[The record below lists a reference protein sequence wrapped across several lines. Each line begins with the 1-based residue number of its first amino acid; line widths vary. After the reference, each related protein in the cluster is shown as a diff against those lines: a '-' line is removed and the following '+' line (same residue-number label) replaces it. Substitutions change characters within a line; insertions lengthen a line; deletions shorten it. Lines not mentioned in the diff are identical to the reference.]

1 MNVRPFWGPYVA
13 EYEEEEN
20 MFVEVEVVE
29 GGQSIKTE
37 KMKLK
42 MIKEFSDGIVI
53 YENEDGRAVLYSKRK
68 NKYTLVSID
77 IA

>member
-1 MNVRPFWGPYVA
+1 MNA
-13 EYEEEEN
+13 
-20 MFVEVEVVE
+20 EVEIVE

-42 MIKEFSDGIVI
+42 MVKQFSDGIVI
-53 YENEDGRAVLYSKRK
+53 YENEDGRAVLYSKEK
-68 NKYTLVSID
+68 NKYTLISID

>member
-1 MNVRPFWGPYVA
+1 MYA
-13 EYEEEEN
+13 D
-20 MFVEVEVVE
+20 VEIVE

-42 MIKEFSDGIVI
+42 FVKEFSGGVVI
-53 YENEDGRAVLYSKRK
+53 YENEEGDAVLYSKDK
-68 NKYTLVSID
+68 NKFTLISID

>member
-1 MNVRPFWGPYVA
+1 MN
-13 EYEEEEN
+13 
-20 MFVEVEVVE
+20 VEVEIVE

-42 MIKEFSDGIVI
+42 MVKQFSDGIVI
-53 YENEDGRAVLYSKRK
+53 YENEDGRAVLYSKEK
-68 NKYTLVSID
+68 NKFTLVSID

>member
-1 MNVRPFWGPYVA
+1 MHA
-13 EYEEEEN
+13 
-20 MFVEVEVVE
+20 EVEIVE

-42 MIKEFSDGIVI
+42 LVKEFSDGIVI
-53 YENEDGRAVLYSKRK
+53 YENEDGRAVLYSKDK
-68 NKYTLVSID
+68 NKFTLVSID

>member
-1 MNVRPFWGPYVA
+1 MYA
-13 EYEEEEN
+13 
-20 MFVEVEVVE
+20 EVEVVE

-42 MIKEFSDGIVI
+42 VIKEFSDGVVI
-53 YENEDGRAVLYSKRK
+53 YENEDGRAVLYSKAN

>member
-1 MNVRPFWGPYVA
+1 MNA
-13 EYEEEEN
+13 
-20 MFVEVEVVE
+20 EVEIVE

-42 MIKEFSDGIVI
+42 MVKQFSDGIVI
-53 YENEDGRAVLYSKRK
+53 YENEDGRAVLYSKEK
-68 NKYTLVSID
+68 NKFTLISID

>member
-1 MNVRPFWGPYVA
+1 MNA
-13 EYEEEEN
+13 
-20 MFVEVEVVE
+20 EVEVVE

-42 MIKEFSDGIVI
+42 MIKEFKDGTVI
-53 YENEDGRAVLYSKRK
+53 YENEDGRAVLYSKAK
-68 NKYTLVSID
+68 DKFTLVSID

>member
-1 MNVRPFWGPYVA
+1 MHA
-13 EYEEEEN
+13 
-20 MFVEVEVVE
+20 EVEIVE

-42 MIKEFSDGIVI
+42 MVKQFSDGIVI
-53 YENEDGRAVLYSKRK
+53 YENEDGRAVLYSKEK
-68 NKYTLVSID
+68 NKYTLISID